1 MYIGLIPT
9 VISSSSSTVTVNCLP
24 QRQQNISVVS
34 QPNSC
39 VIIVSDTHTTISS
52 TPVTTVS
59 VVECLTINSSV
70 VTSIS
75 GQDVS
80 SNTTASG
87 LQMFSYTVINT
98 FRVTFMMKLTL
109 YIHIIAVI
117 RSSLN
122 LSVDVK

>member
-9 VISSSSSTVTVNCLP
+9 IISSSSSTVTVNCLL

-34 QPNSC
+34 QPSSC
-39 VIIVSDTHTTISS
+39 VTIVSDTHTTISS

-59 VVECLTINSSV
+59 VVECLTTNSSV

-80 SNTTASG
+80 SITTTSG
-87 LQMFSYTVINT
+87 V
-98 FRVTFMMKLTL
+98 
-109 YIHIIAVI
+109 
-117 RSSLN
+117 
-122 LSVDVK
+122 